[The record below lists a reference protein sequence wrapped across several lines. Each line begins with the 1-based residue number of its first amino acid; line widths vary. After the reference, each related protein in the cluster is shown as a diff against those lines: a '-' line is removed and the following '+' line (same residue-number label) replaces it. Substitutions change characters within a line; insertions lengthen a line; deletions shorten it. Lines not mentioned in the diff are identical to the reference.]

1 MNNKLLTPICTL
13 ILMLNLAVISSQA
26 APGELDITFGVNGKV
41 TTSIGTNKR
50 AIANAVALQADGKIV
65 AAGYSLIGTDPNSTN
80 NDFAVV
86 RYNADG
92 SLDTTFGS
100 GGIVTTPIGIGYDT
114 AFSAAI
120 QSDGKIVVVGT
131 TDIDPNTSTFAFAIV
146 RYNTNGG
153 VWYLSNLTNPTQT
166 PRTIQWGLS
175 TDKLVPA
182 DYDGDGKTNFAV
194 FRNGVW
200 YILDSN
206 LVTAQYI
213 SWGLSTDKL
222 VPADY
227 DGDGRADAAVFRD
240 GTWYIQ
246 QSTSGNRVISFGL
259 LADIPIPTVYLP

>member
-1 MNNKLLTPICTL
+1 MNKKFYIVIGALF
-13 ILMLNLAVISSQA
+13 LMLNLAVISSQA

-41 TTSIGTNKR
+41 TTSIGTNFR
-50 AIANAVALQADGKIV
+50 ALANAVAFQADGKIV
-65 AAGYSLIGTDPNSTN
+65 AAGYSLIGTDPNTSN

-100 GGIVTTPIGIGYDT
+100 GGIVTTPIGIGNDT

-131 TDIDPNTSTFAFAIV
+131 TSDPNTSTSAFAIV

-153 VWYLSNLTNPTQT
+153 VWYLSNLTNPAQT
-166 PRTIQWGLS
+166 PQTIQWGLS

-240 GTWYIQ
+240 GIWHIQ
-246 QSTSGNRVISFGL
+246 QSTAGNRVISFGL
-259 LADIPIPTVYLP
+259 LTDIPIPTVYLP